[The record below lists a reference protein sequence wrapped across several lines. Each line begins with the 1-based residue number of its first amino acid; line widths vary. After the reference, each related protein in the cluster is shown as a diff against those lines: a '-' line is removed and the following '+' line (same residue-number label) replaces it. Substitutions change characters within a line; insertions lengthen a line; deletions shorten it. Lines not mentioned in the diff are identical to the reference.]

1 MPINRLLQ
9 KVGSFGPNEVKLL
22 VDAFEGGI
30 GALGVDRN
38 APIAMALAKTII
50 ALAQQGERDPVLLR
64 ERAVKAVS
72 QSD

>member
-9 KVGSFGPNEVKLL
+9 EGGSFGPNEVTVL

-38 APIAMALAKTII
+38 DPIAVALAKTII

-64 ERAVKAVS
+64 ERAVEAVS

>member
-1 MPINRLLQ
+1 MEEAGL
-9 KVGSFGPNEVKLL
+9 FGPSEITLL

-38 APIAMALAKTII
+38 DPKAVALAKTII

-64 ERAVKAVS
+64 EWSVKAVS
-72 QSD
+72 QSG

>member
-1 MPINRLLQ
+1 MKAPLQ
-9 KVGSFGPNEVKLL
+9 EGGSLGPNEVTLL
-22 VDAFEGGI
+22 VDAFDGGI

-72 QSD
+72 QSG